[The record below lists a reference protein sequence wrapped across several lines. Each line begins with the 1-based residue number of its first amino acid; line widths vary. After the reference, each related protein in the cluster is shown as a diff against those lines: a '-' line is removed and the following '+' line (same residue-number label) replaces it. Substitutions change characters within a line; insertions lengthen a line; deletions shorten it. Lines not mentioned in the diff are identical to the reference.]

1 MIHEG
6 WVALR
11 LDPPGLRL
19 LLPLAVVAVAVLI
32 PALAV
37 AADAPRVAPADR
49 LESAVLDEL
58 NLVRLEHGL
67 RQLRINPKLT
77 EAADN
82 HSLEMVKAGY
92 FGHESPDGSHFARRI
107 KSFYKPRAGNRRWTV
122 GENLIW
128 STSRLSARAAVS
140 AWLASPGHRE
150 NLLGPMFREV
160 GISAVRAVGASG
172 VYGHRRV
179 VVLTVDFG
187 AR

>member
-1 MIHEG
+1 MRES
-6 WVALR
+6 WVRPTLK
-11 LDPPGLRL
+11 PPGLRL
-19 LLPLAVVAVAVLI
+19 LPPFAVVALAVLL

-37 AADAPRVAPADR
+37 ASGAPQVAPADR
-49 LESAVLDEL
+49 LEGAVLDEL

-67 RQLRINPKLT
+67 RQLRPSPSLT

-82 HSLEMVKAGY
+82 HSLAMVNAG
-92 FGHESPDGSHFARRI
+92 FFAHESLDGSHFARRI
-107 KSFYKPRAGNRRWTV
+107 KGFYKPRAVRRKWTV

-128 STSRLSARAAVS
+128 RTQRLTARVAVT

-150 NLLGPMFREV
+150 NLLGPKFREV
-160 GISAVRAVGASG
+160 GISAVRAVGAPG
-172 VYGHRRV
+172 IYGLRSV